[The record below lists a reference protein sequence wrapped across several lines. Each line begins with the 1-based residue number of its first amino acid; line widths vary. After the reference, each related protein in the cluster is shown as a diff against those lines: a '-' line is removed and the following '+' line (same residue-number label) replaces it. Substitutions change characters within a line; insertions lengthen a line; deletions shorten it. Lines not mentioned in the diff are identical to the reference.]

1 MYAER
6 ELKRLGD
13 VKVIVRRRI
22 ARRRSE
28 TIEQVDRVIVPVRWA
43 DRAWSWWKSVSPM
56 AKLAAAPVGTWLIGT
71 LFKRRKA
78 AGSLVRWGPTIWS
91 AVQGFLRARA

>member
-56 AKLAAAPVGTWLIGT
+56 AK
-71 LFKRRKA
+71 RH
-78 AGSLVRWGPTIWS
+78 
-91 AVQGFLRARA
+91 AVQTPQSGRLAGALGPNHLERGAGIPARAGMTM